1 MKRRDFLQYTGLTSA
16 SMLVP
21 GFLKSFD
28 LSGIQL
34 SGKRLVIVQLSGG
47 NDGLNSLVPFQ
58 NDLYYSARPKI
69 AVSKND
75 VLKIA
80 DHAGFHPALSGFRK
94 LYDQGMMAVYNGVG
108 YPNPDRSHF
117 RSMDIWHTASNSDEY
132 LNTGWIGRL
141 LDSNCPGS
149 ENSWYAMEVD
159 DTLSLSMKGQ
169 NKSGFAVKDPAKLK
183 QILNDPFYANLALDE
198 QIKSSNSEIAFLY
211 KTMASTRAGADYILE
226 KNSQKLSSNSD
237 YPQHEFG
244 KSLQQ
249 IATLINNGIGSRIFY
264 SGISGFDTH
273 IRQAESQPRLLQIV
287 GDSIYQLCS
296 NLKAAGNMNDT
307 VIMVFS
313 EFGRRVKQ
321 NASNGTD
328 HGTANQVY
336 IIGGDLRNAGIRN
349 EMSDLSKLDD
359 GDLIHT
365 MDFRRIYATLLDK
378 VIGVNSSEILQYK
391 FETLDIL

>member
-28 LSGIQL
+28 LSGVQL

-80 DHAGFHPALSGFRK
+80 DNAGFHPALSGFRK
-94 LYDQGMMAVYNGVG
+94 LYDQGMMAIYNGVG

-183 QILNDPFYANLALDE
+183 QILNDPFYANLVLDA
-198 QIKSSNSEIAFLY
+198 QIKSSNAELAFLY
-211 KTMASTRAGADYILE
+211 KTMSSTRAGADYIIE
-226 KNSQKLSSNSD
+226 NIQKGSSNSI

-287 GDSIYQLCS
+287 GDSIYQFCS
-296 NLKAAGNMNDT
+296 DLKSAGNMNDT

-336 IIGGDLRNAGIRN
+336 LIGGDLKNTGIRN
-349 EMSDLSKLDD
+349 EMSDLKTLDD

-365 MDFRRIYATLLDK
+365 MDFRRIYATLLEK
-378 VIGVNSSEILQYK
+378 VIGVNSTEILQHK
-391 FETLDIL
+391 FELLDAI